1 MEVKVFLVGRKDPIV
16 YKADRIDVLD
26 FELNGIKYKQI
37 RCFRGGFSKSEL
49 LKADLVK
56 EIKE

>member
-1 MEVKVFLVGRKDPIV
+1 MEVKVFLIGRTDPII

-37 RCFRGGFSKSEL
+37 RCFKGGFSKSEL
-49 LKADLVK
+49 LKSDLIK
-56 EIKE
+56 EIK

>member
-1 MEVKVFLVGRKDPIV
+1 MEVKVFLIGRVDPII

-37 RCFRGGFSKSEL
+37 RCFKGGFSKSEL
-49 LKADLVK
+49 LKSDLIK
-56 EIKE
+56 EIR